1 MKKLQATKKV
11 LLKIGKVLGFIIP
24 YLILLVIAVTAAN
37 KVEAMVGGWKGDVAN
52 FITYFTIITIAFAV
66 FGLLHNKV
74 TKGKWEVKAA
84 CTEAINALKGM
95 LIILFKLLIVVGVI
109 IGLIYLGIKIFAAG
123 GIIVL
128 LLSIIITIL
137 LAILVFVILIF
148 AMVW

>member
-109 IGLIYLGIKIFAAG
+109 IGSIFLGVKVFVAG
-123 GIIVL
+123 GILVL
-128 LLSIIITIL
+128 LLSILIVIALSILVVALIIL
-137 LAILVFVILIF
+137 LA
-148 AMVW
+148 VW